1 MDKAQKQQLAYWSMK
16 PRAPFYALG
25 RNFYLI
31 SPLFTLSLSKT
42 CFDSQILPRHVLPSP
57 FQPSKTI
64 QSDIW
69 WTIQI
74 SGESLA
80 SWLVLAE
87 PFHNIFWIPRRSPSL
102 WGKGKGKKKGG
113 GCAKNC
119 EEKGTQSSISNR
131 ELRCALVLTRDIV
144 PFLWRQ
150 LQSRTPLGLHH
161 PPGKPFSLHWP

>member
-1 MDKAQKQQLAYWSMK
+1 MDKAQKQQLAYWSIK

-42 CFDSQILPRHVLPSP
+42 CFVSQILPRHALPSP
-57 FQPSKTI
+57 FQPSETI

-102 WGKGKGKKKGG
+102 LGKGKGKKGGRG
-113 GCAKNC
+113 GCK
-119 EEKGTQSSISNR
+119 K
-131 ELRCALVLTRDIV
+131 
-144 PFLWRQ
+144 FWRKRYSVIYFQ
-150 LQSRTPLGLHH
+150 
-161 PPGKPFSLHWP
+161 